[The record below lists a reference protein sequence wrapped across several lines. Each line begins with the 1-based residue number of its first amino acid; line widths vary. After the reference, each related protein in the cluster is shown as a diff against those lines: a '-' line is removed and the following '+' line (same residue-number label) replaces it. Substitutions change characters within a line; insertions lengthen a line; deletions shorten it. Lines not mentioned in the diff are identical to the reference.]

1 MRISGKHIAEII
13 IIGDFL
19 KVPKC
24 ENFHRTDFFYFYTI
38 KPLWVGDFRVK
49 NKKFKILIFRGSF
62 GGFFFGN
69 FVLAQAE
76 CALKNFFLSS

>member
-1 MRISGKHIAEII
+1 MGRRLLG
-13 IIGDFL
+13 
-19 KVPKC
+19 
-24 ENFHRTDFFYFYTI
+24 
-38 KPLWVGDFRVK
+38 K

-76 CALKNFFLSS
+76 CSLKNFFFQARAKILSVNVYI

>member
-1 MRISGKHIAEII
+1 MAKIKKT
-13 IIGDFL
+13 L

-49 NKKFKILIFRGSF
+49 SKFKILIFRGSF
-62 GGFFFGN
+62 GGFFFEN
-69 FVLAQAE
+69 FALAQAE
-76 CALKNFFLSS
+76 CALKKVFFSS